1 MVLDDKMKNISK
13 EIPPLRGNILSKK
26 AQGKQDEIQKI
37 YIKLISGGMIEDL
50 YCIGRILN
58 G

>member
-1 MVLDDKMKNISK
+1 MKNISK
-13 EIPPLRGNILSKK
+13 GIPPLRGTILSKK
-26 AQGKQDEIQKI
+26 VQGKQDEIQKI